1 MIYNIDY
8 KINNLLDEY
17 LSAFDEETGELLIEE
32 TEFKQ
37 IEKELFEL
45 QNKKEDLKTWL
56 LQKRANT
63 IAQKT
68 AIENEIKRLSELKDS
83 INIQLNK
90 QEKNLQILFKEV
102 LQNTK
107 KVIFDNFQI
116 WFRKSS
122 IIVLDEWFKDTRYL
136 KEKITVTPDKNL
148 IKEDLKNW
156 VEIQGARIEE
166 KQNFFIN

>member
-116 WFRKSS
+116 
-122 IIVLDEWFKDTRYL
+122 
-136 KEKITVTPDKNL
+136 
-148 IKEDLKNW
+148 
-156 VEIQGARIEE
+156 
-166 KQNFFIN
+166 